1 MSPPLGH
8 VEGGRGEVH
17 LQVHAT
23 SSDRSSQNCPVL
35 TEHNYMRLSDSSSG
49 DSSAV
54 TTGLDEKG
62 DGLNLKATELT
73 LGLPGSRSPVRSLDL
88 SLLSN
93 AKYREKSILFLDPAE
108 EGIPEAK
115 QLSRNNRLTLQTLL
129 SGNKRRFSDTMDGY
143 PTAKSNVFVE
153 GKLLL
158 SGTDYETE
166 TAESSPDGKI
176 MGHSALELMSVDV
189 KAGSGTWHADGR
201 GHSGAVILS
210 PRPSHNLLANNIS
223 VQNHHGTPPCL
234 VKENVSLKIC
244 QDRPHV
250 SKEFNANSTGPA
262 DDHGFGLAAKEQVVG
277 WPPIRSYRKN
287 SLAANSKAKDEV
299 QEKPSSAPLFIKV
312 SMDGAPYLRKVD
324 LKTCATYDELS
335 SSLEKMFSCF
345 TIGQFG
351 SNRAP
356 SRDVLSESK
365 LMDFLHG
372 SEYVITY
379 EDKDGDWMLI
389 GDVPWD
395 MFVGFCKRIRI
406 MKGSD
411 AIGLDAARDVHQ

>member
-8 VEGGRGEVH
+8 VEEGRCEVH

-23 SSDRSSQNCPVL
+23 SSDRSSQNFPVL

-49 DSSAV
+49 DSSVA
-54 TTGLDEKG
+54 TTGVDEKG

-93 AKYREKSILFLDPAE
+93 AKYREKSVLFLDPAE

-115 QLSRNNRLTLQTLL
+115 QLSRNNRLTLQTRL
-129 SGNKRRFSDTMDGY
+129 SDGRFMGNS
-143 PTAKSNVFVE
+143 E
-153 GKLLL
+153 
-158 SGTDYETE
+158 
-166 TAESSPDGKI
+166 
-176 MGHSALELMSVDV
+176 LELMSVDV
-189 KAGSGTWHADGR
+189 KAGSDTWHADGR

-210 PRPSHNLLANNIS
+210 PRPSHNLLAKNIS
-223 VQNHHGTPPCL
+223 VKNHHGTPPCL
-234 VKENVSLKIC
+234 VKENLALKIC

-250 SKEFNANSTGPA
+250 SKEFNANSTSPA
-262 DDHGFGLAAKEQVVG
+262 DDYGFGLVAKEQVVG

-287 SLAANSKAKDEV
+287 TLAANSKVKDEV
-299 QEKPSSAPLFIKV
+299 QGKPSSGPLFIKV

-351 SNRAP
+351 SNRVP

-411 AIGLDAARDVHQ
+411 AIGLAPKAMLKSHSWN